1 MCLRIFTKRNIFF
14 FQALGARAVL
24 WPLAGI
30 AILGAA
36 AALVSNPILLQLGVA
51 TGKRKRRDTEEVTGP
66 DAKIDFN
73 KWNSDDDDHE
83 RHAIKINEKKSSN
96 LIKRKT
102 LKTRIINPKRF
113 PKYSRLQYPD
123 LQFNINTSISNESDE
138 VNLIPI
144 KLKNV

>member
-1 MCLRIFTKRNIFF
+1 MNIYKTQYF

-30 AILGAA
+30 ALLGAA

-66 DAKIDFN
+66 DAEIDFN
-73 KWNSDDDDHE
+73 KWNSDDDDHGK
-83 RHAIKINEKKSSN
+83 HAMKINEKKSSK
-96 LIKRKT
+96 LFQRKT

-113 PKYSRLQYPD
+113 PKYSRLQSPD

-138 VNLIPI
+138 VNFVPI

>member
-1 MCLRIFTKRNIFF
+1 MNIYKTQYF

-30 AILGAA
+30 ALLGAA

-66 DAKIDFN
+66 DAEIDFN
-73 KWNSDDDDHE
+73 RWNSDDDDN
-83 RHAIKINEKKSSN
+83 RKHAMKINEKKSSN
-96 LIKRKT
+96 LIQRKT

-113 PKYSRLQYPD
+113 PNYSRLKSPD

-138 VNLIPI
+138 INFVPI